1 MYDGSLKVEY
11 QAVTLTQYMVDL
23 QEDHKHLSQVS
34 HPRLAQT
41 PFRSPQLALF
51 DLGPGEWL
59 LYWKTPEL
67 APARRRRRV
76 PGIVQLPLF
85 VVIDLNVRRKM
96 SVGRSGV
103 EHSGQKNL
111 R

>member
-1 MYDGSLKVEY
+1 
-11 QAVTLTQYMVDL
+11 MVDL

-34 HPRLAQT
+34 HPRLTDT

-76 PGIVQLPLF
+76 AGIIQLPLF
-85 VVIDLNVRRKM
+85 DSEPIDLA
-96 SVGRSGV
+96 VGADEGTHHTHVSISSSLRS
-103 EHSGQKNL
+103 HPLIS
-111 R
+111 